1 MVKNAFTALNLLL
14 IAAGVYFGVNGFYLY
29 TESRLG
35 PAEPE
40 TVSAAPSARA
50 EKRDVLPLSHYQPV
64 VERNLFQTK
73 TTTAVIPQAVDVEGL
88 QQTSLKLKLWG
99 TVTGDEKEAYAV
111 IEETAKRRQN
121 LYRIG
126 DSVQDATLKLILRE
140 KVVLSVKGRD
150 EVLEIEK
157 ADSRRGG
164 VLPAV
169 STAAARARAGARRRA
184 PRSQRITLRR
194 TQIDEALQDVNQ
206 LLSDVS
212 IRPHFQDGQP
222 DGLML
227 SRVKPNSLFMRMG
240 LRNGDVINGVNGQ
253 QLQSVDD
260 AMSFYEQLRES
271 DQVTVQLKRGG
282 RERTIQYTIR

>member
-1 MVKNAFTALNLLL
+1 VNA
-14 IAAGVYFGVNGFYLY
+14 FYLY
-29 TESRLG
+29 TSARLD
-35 PAEPE
+35 PSEPD
-40 TVSAAPSARA
+40 TFRAAPSARA
-50 EKRDVLPLSHYQPV
+50 EKSEPQPLAHYQPV
-64 VERNLFQTK
+64 VDRNLFQTK
-73 TTTAVIPQAVDVEGL
+73 ATAAVIPQAVDVEGL

-99 TVTGDEKEAYAV
+99 TVTGSEKEAYAV
-111 IEETAKRRQN
+111 IEETAKRTQN
-121 LYRIG
+121 LFRIG
-126 DSVQDATLKLILRE
+126 DSVQDATLKMILRE

-150 EVLEIEK
+150 EILEIEK
-157 ADSRRGG
+157 PADRAGSAR
-164 VLPAV
+164 PSA
-169 STAAARARAGARRRA
+169 SYAAARSRAGAKRRA
-184 PRSQRITLRR
+184 PRSQKITLRR
-194 TQIDEALQDVNQ
+194 ALIDEALQDVNQ

-260 AMSFYEQLRES
+260 AMSFYEKLKES

-282 RERTIQYTIR
+282 RERTIQYSIR

>member
-14 IAAGVYFGVNGFYLY
+14 IALGVYFSVNAFYLY
-29 TESRLG
+29 TASRMD
-35 PAEPE
+35 PAQPE
-40 TVSAAPSARA
+40 TFRAAPSAEA
-50 EKRDVLPLSHYQPV
+50 ETGDQLPLSHYQAV

-73 TTTAVIPQAVDVEGL
+73 ATAAVIPQAVDVEGL

-99 TVTGDEKEAYAV
+99 TVTGDDKEAYAV
-111 IEETAKRRQN
+111 IEETGKRTQN
-121 LYRIG
+121 LYRVG
-126 DSVQDATLKLILRE
+126 DSIQDATLKLILRE

-157 ADSRRGG
+157 AVSR
-164 VLPAV
+164 A
-169 STAAARARAGARRRA
+169 SGARLAASVAAGRPDIGQRRSA
-184 PRSQRITLRR
+184 PRSQKITLRR
-194 TQIDEALQDVNQ
+194 AQIDEALQDVNQ

-222 DGLML
+222 NGLML

-240 LRNGDVINGVNGQ
+240 LRNGDVISGVNGQ

-260 AMSFYEQLRES
+260 AMSFYESLKGS
-271 DQVTVQLKRGG
+271 DQVTVNLKRGG

>member
-1 MVKNAFTALNLLL
+1 MVKNAFTAFNLLL
-14 IAAGVYFGVNGFYLY
+14 IALGVYFAVNAFYLY
-29 TESRLG
+29 TSARLD
-35 PAEPE
+35 PSEPD
-40 TVSAAPSARA
+40 TFRAAPSARA
-50 EKRDVLPLSHYQPV
+50 EKSEPQPLTHYQPV
-64 VERNLFQTK
+64 VDRNLFQTK
-73 TTTAVIPQAVDVEGL
+73 ATAAVIPQTVDVEGL
-88 QQTSLKLKLWG
+88 QQTNLKLKLWG
-99 TVTGDEKEAYAV
+99 TVTGGEKQAYAV
-111 IEETAKRRQN
+111 IEETAKRTQN
-121 LYRIG
+121 LFRVG
-126 DSVQDATLKLILRE
+126 DNIQNATLKLILRE

-157 ADSRRGG
+157 PADRARGAR
-164 VLPAV
+164 PSAKY
-169 STAAARARAGARRRA
+169 AAARSRAGAKRRT
-184 PRSQRITLRR
+184 PRSQKITLRR
-194 TQIDEALQDVNQ
+194 AQIDEALQDVNQ

-260 AMSFYEQLRES
+260 AMSFYERLKES

-282 RERTIQYTIR
+282 RERVIQYSIR

>member
-1 MVKNAFTALNLLL
+1 MIKHAFTALNLLL
-14 IAAGVYFGVNGFYLY
+14 IALGVYFGVNAFYLY
-29 TESRLG
+29 TASRLDPSE
-35 PAEPE
+35 PASYRNVSSSGQAE
-40 TVSAAPSARA
+40 TDR
-50 EKRDVLPLSHYQPV
+50 LPLSHYQPV

-73 TTTAVIPQAVDVEGL
+73 ATAAAIPQAVDVEGL
-88 QQTSLKLKLWG
+88 QQTSLKLRLWG

-111 IEETAKRRQN
+111 IEETGKRTQN

-126 DSVQDATLKLILRE
+126 DNVQDATLKLILRE

-157 ADSRRGG
+157 ATSSPAG
-164 VLPAV
+164 VRPAA
-169 STAAARARAGARRRA
+169 SYAAARPRAAQRSRP
-184 PRSQRITLRR
+184 PRTQKITLRR
-194 TQIDEALQDVNQ
+194 PQIDEALQDVNQ

-227 SRVKPNSLFMRMG
+227 SRVKPNSIFMRMG
-240 LRNGDVINGVNGQ
+240 LRNGDVINGVDGQ
-253 QLQSVDD
+253 QLQTVDD
-260 AMSFYEQLRES
+260 AMSFYERLKNS
-271 DQVTVQLKRGG
+271 DQVTVNLKRGG

>member
-1 MVKNAFTALNLLL
+1 M
-14 IAAGVYFGVNGFYLY
+14 
-29 TESRLG
+29 
-35 PAEPE
+35 
-40 TVSAAPSARA
+40 
-50 EKRDVLPLSHYQPV
+50 
-64 VERNLFQTK
+64 
-73 TTTAVIPQAVDVEGL
+73 
-88 QQTSLKLKLWG
+88 
-99 TVTGDEKEAYAV
+99 GDN
-111 IEETAKRRQN
+111 IQN
-121 LYRIG
+121 
-126 DSVQDATLKLILRE
+126 ATLKLILRE

-157 ADSRRGG
+157 PADRARGAR
-164 VLPAV
+164 PSAKY
-169 STAAARARAGARRRA
+169 AAARSRAGAKRRT
-184 PRSQRITLRR
+184 PRSQKITLRR
-194 TQIDEALQDVNQ
+194 AQIDEALQDVNQ

-260 AMSFYEQLRES
+260 AMSFYERLKES

-282 RERTIQYTIR
+282 RERVIQYSIR

>member
-14 IAAGVYFGVNGFYLY
+14 IAAGVYFSVNAFYLY
-29 TESRLG
+29 TSSRLD

-40 TVSAAPSARA
+40 TFRVAPSARA
-50 EKRDVLPLSHYQPV
+50 EASEPLPLSHYQPV

-73 TTTAVIPQAVDVEGL
+73 ATAAVIPQAVVDVEGL
-88 QQTSLKLKLWG
+88 QQTDLKLKLWG
-99 TVTGDEKEAYAV
+99 TVTGDDKEAYAV
-111 IEETAKRRQN
+111 IEETGKRIQN

-157 ADSRRGG
+157 PTDRASSAR
-164 VLPAV
+164 P
-169 STAAARARAGARRRA
+169 AAAYAARPGAGRQPRA
-184 PRSQRITLRR
+184 PRSQKITLRR
-194 TQIDEALQDVNQ
+194 NQIDEALQDVNQ

-260 AMSFYEQLRES
+260 AMSFYEKLKES

>member
-1 MVKNAFTALNLLL
+1 MVKNAFTVLNLLL
-14 IAAGVYFGVNGFYLY
+14 IAAGIYFSVNAFYLF
-29 TESRLG
+29 TVSRLD

-40 TVSAAPSARA
+40 TVRAAPAARL
-50 EKRDVLPLSHYQPV
+50 EKREPSPLSQYQPV

-73 TTTAVIPQAVDVEGL
+73 ATAVVIPQTVDVEGL
-88 QQTSLKLKLWG
+88 QQTSLKLRLWG
-99 TVTGDEKEAYAV
+99 TVTGDEKQAYAV
-111 IEETAKRRQN
+111 IEETGKRKQN
-121 LYRIG
+121 LYRVG

-157 ADSRRGG
+157 AVSRRSGI
-164 VLPAV
+164 LPAA
-169 STAAARARAGARRRA
+169 STLSAGARADRRRRR

-194 TQIDEALQDVNQ
+194 AQIDEALQDVNQ
-206 LLSDVS
+206 LLGDVS

-240 LRNGDVINGVNGQ
+240 LRNGDVISGVNGQ
-253 QLQSVDD
+253 QLQTVDD
-260 AMSFYEQLRES
+260 AMSFYEKLKES
-271 DQVTVQLKRGG
+271 DEVTVQLKRGG
-282 RERTIQYTIR
+282 RERTIQYNIR

>member
-1 MVKNAFTALNLLL
+1 MDPQTLIADLNLKPHPE
-14 IAAGVYFGVNGFYLY
+14 GGYY
-29 TESRLG
+29 
-35 PAEPE
+35 AE
-40 TVSAAPSARA
+40 TFRAAPAA
-50 EKRDVLPLSHYQPV
+50 LEEKGQLLPLSHYQPV

-73 TTTAVIPQAVDVEGL
+73 ATAAVIPQTVDVEGL

-111 IEETAKRRQN
+111 IEEIGNRSQN

-126 DSVQDATLKLILRE
+126 DTVQNATLKLILRE
-140 KVVLSVKGRD
+140 KVVLSVSGKD

-157 ADSRRGG
+157 AASRPAGIRPAASYASAR
-164 VLPAV
+164 PAV
-169 STAAARARAGARRRA
+169 GQGSRA

-227 SRVKPNSLFMRMG
+227 SRVKPNSIFMRMG
-240 LRNGDVINGVNGQ
+240 LRNGDVISGVNGQ
-253 QLQSVDD
+253 NLQTVDD
-260 AMSFYEQLRES
+260 AMSFYEKLKES
-271 DQVTVQLKRGG
+271 DEVTVQLKRGG
-282 RERTIQYTIR
+282 RERMIQYTIR

>member
-1 MVKNAFTALNLLL
+1 MVKNAFTAVNLLL
-14 IAAGVYFGVNGFYLY
+14 IALGVYFAVNAFYLY
-29 TESRLG
+29 TSARLD
-35 PAEPE
+35 PSEPD
-40 TVSAAPSARA
+40 TFRAAPSARA
-50 EKRDVLPLSHYQPV
+50 EKSESQPLSHYQPV
-64 VERNLFQTK
+64 VDRNLFQTK
-73 TTTAVIPQAVDVEGL
+73 ATAAAIPQTVDVEGL
-88 QQTSLKLKLWG
+88 QQTNLKLKLWG
-99 TVTGDEKEAYAV
+99 TVTGGEKEAYAV
-111 IEETAKRRQN
+111 IEETSKRTQN
-121 LYRIG
+121 LFRVG
-126 DSVQDATLKLILRE
+126 DNVQNATLKLILRE

-157 ADSRRGG
+157 PADRARSARPS
-164 VLPAV
+164 LN
-169 STAAARARAGARRRA
+169 AAARSRAGAKRRA
-184 PRSQRITLRR
+184 PRSQKITLRR
-194 TQIDEALQDVNQ
+194 AQIDEALQDVNQ

-260 AMSFYEQLRES
+260 AMSFYERLRES

-282 RERTIQYTIR
+282 RERTIQYSIR

>member
-14 IAAGVYFGVNGFYLY
+14 IAAGVYFGVNAFYLY
-29 TESRLG
+29 AESRLD

-40 TVSAAPSARA
+40 QSRTAPSARSQ
-50 EKRDVLPLSHYQPV
+50 KSDQPPLSHYQPIV
-64 VERNLFQTK
+64 ARNLFQTK
-73 TTTAVIPQAVDVEGL
+73 ATAAVIPQAVDVEGL
-88 QQTSLKLKLWG
+88 QQTKLKLRLWG
-99 TVTGDEKEAYAV
+99 TVTGSEKEAYAV
-111 IEETAKRRQN
+111 IEETGKRTQN
-121 LYRIG
+121 LFRVG
-126 DSVQDATLKLILRE
+126 DSVQNATLKMILRE

-157 ADSRRGG
+157 ATGRASGIR
-164 VLPAV
+164 PAA
-169 STAAARARAGARRRA
+169 SYASARPRAGLKRRS
-184 PRSQRITLRR
+184 PRSQKITLRR
-194 TQIDEALQDVNQ
+194 TQIDQALQDVNQ
-206 LLSDVS
+206 LLSEVS

-240 LRNGDVINGVNGQ
+240 LRNGDVISGVNGQ

-282 RERTIQYTIR
+282 RERTIQYSIR